1 MKKTVSFLF
10 VFSLVCTLSG
20 QITPDAKEK
29 NVARDLNNLRH
40 TMHLQRNNPSVMQQQ
55 ILLLKTETAAIKL
68 DSIVGLYADSAG
80 AMPENDFRYQ
90 FGYDANGMPV
100 LEYQSSWD
108 NNAWRFERRIENTFN
123 PSGQRTIEVYSDW
136 KNNQWEYD
144 YKYEYTWGTNGKVTL
159 EIDYAWDSSWDYA
172 YKYEYTYDANNN
184 MLEELESE
192 WYSGAWEQT
201 DKNTFAYNANNQITQ
216 ELDFDWDG
224 NQWVY
229 DWKTEYTYDS
239 NDFLILE
246 ENFYWTGTWMNAWK
260 EEFTNDANGRPIE
273 TIESSWMGGYW
284 SIEGKKATTYDTNGN
299 ITEEIYYDWYSNAY
313 HEVDKEVYTYDLA
326 YSNAD
331 MWLPLWFDE
340 FNNKVVD
347 VKNYEYDNGAW
358 VLIQPIDLY
367 YSATPF
373 GISEDNIAHIELYPN
388 PTTGLVYLNGT
399 FGEEL
404 FVSVLDLSGMVVQR
418 QTITDSNQYIDL
430 RNSPSGMYILK
441 ILDGNKVLILKVVK
455 Y

>member
-1 MKKTVSFLF
+1 MKKSVTFLF
-10 VFSLVCTLSG
+10 VFFLVCTLSG
-20 QITPDAKEK
+20 QIIPDAKEK
-29 NVARDLNNLRH
+29 NAARDLNNLRH

-55 ILLLKTETAAIKL
+55 AFPLKTEMAAIKL

-80 AMPENDFRYQ
+80 ATPENDFRYQ

-100 LEYQSSWD
+100 LEYQSNWTG
-108 NNAWRFERRIENTFN
+108 NEWGFERRIENTFN
-123 PSGQRTIEVYSDW
+123 STGQRILEVYSDW

-144 YKYEYTWGTNGKVTL
+144 YKYEYTWGTNGKVSM

-192 WYSGAWEQT
+192 WYNGAWEQT
-201 DKNTFAYNANNQITQ
+201 DKNTFAYNANNQIIQ

-224 NQWVY
+224 SQWVNS
-229 DWKTEYTYDS
+229 WKTEYTYDN
-239 NDFLILE
+239 NDFLIKE
-246 ENFYWTGTWMNAWK
+246 ENFNWIGTWMNAWK
-260 EEFTNDANGRPIE
+260 DEYTNDAYGRPIE
-273 TIESSWMGGYW
+273 TIEWYWTSGY
-284 SIEGKKATTYDTNGN
+284 SISGKKVTSYDANDN
-299 ITEEIYYDWYSNAY
+299 ITEDIYYDWYGNAY

-326 YSNAD
+326 YGNSD

-358 VLIQPIDLY
+358 VLIQPIDLF

-373 GISEDNIAHIELYPN
+373 DIGEDNLSQIELYPN
-388 PTTGLVYLNGT
+388 PTKGLVYLNGT
-399 FGEEL
+399 FGEEV
-404 FVSVLDLSGMVVQR
+404 FVSVLDLTGKVILT
-418 QTITDSNQYIDL
+418 QTITNSNQIIDL
-430 RNSPSGMYILK
+430 SNSPSGMYILK
-441 ILDGNKVLILKVVK
+441 TLDGNKVLIMKVVK